1 MILVGTSGWQYDEWR
16 GGFYPAGLPKR
27 AWLSFFA
34 SRFPV
39 VEVNNSFYRLPSKD
53 TFSRWRDET
62 PPGFVIAPKLS
73 RFVTHIRRLRD
84 CEEPL
89 KLFLDNAR
97 GLGTKL
103 GPLLVQLPPRFP
115 ADPERLRAFL
125 RLMPRRVRAA
135 VEFRDRSWE
144 RDDVF
149 EILDAVGAAFVIPDR
164 PGLRV
169 PSVVTGGWSYIR
181 FHQGREDAPGYAR
194 DKLRRWADRI
204 SSMPAKDTYVFF
216 NNDERGA
223 AVRDALTLTDFLKRP
238 PARRR

>member
-1 MILVGTSGWQYDEWR
+1 
-16 GGFYPAGLPKR
+16 
-27 AWLSFFA
+27 
-34 SRFPV
+34 
-39 VEVNNSFYRLPSKD
+39 
-53 TFSRWRDET
+53 
-62 PPGFVIAPKLS
+62 
-73 RFVTHIRRLRD
+73 
-84 CEEPL
+84 
-89 KLFLDNAR
+89 
-97 GLGTKL
+97 
-103 GPLLVQLPPRFP
+103 
-115 ADPERLRAFL
+115 
-125 RLMPRRVRAA
+125 MPRRVRAA

-194 DKLRRWADRI
+194 EKLRRWADRI